1 MDRATLHAGALLPA
15 VGAMV
20 AACLLSG
27 PASAGDNVQVVPLV
41 ADSRGNQAWVEIVSA
56 GGRETATPVVEVG
69 DARIVRYLENPVD
82 NGNLAIP
89 VPRLMR
95 LFERAR
101 KAIRDMKRPVAHAP
115 AGADGLKAAAAEA
128 GTPVSEPRGTPPDR
142 TGSSAPPGK
151 TGTGNPPS
159 DDAYRTAIR

>member
-1 MDRATLHAGALLPA
+1 MKRGTFHAGALLPA

-20 AACLLSG
+20 AACLLSR

-41 ADSRGNQAWVEIVSA
+41 ADSRGNQAWVEIVSVE
-56 GGRETATPVVEVG
+56 GRETATPVVATG
-69 DARIVRYLENPVD
+69 DERIVRYLENPVD

-95 LFERAR
+95 LVERAR
-101 KAIRDMKRPVAHAP
+101 KAIRAMKRPVADAP
-115 AGADGLKAAAAEA
+115 AGPDGVGAAAREAEGLVGA
-128 GTPVSEPRGTPPDR
+128 PRETPPDR

-159 DDAYRTAIR
+159 DAAYRTAVR